1 MFKICLAA
9 ALSLAAVVAH
19 AHEAEYRAGF
29 SASGDGEA
37 HLSLLGSDVKAGP
50 RRLAITA
57 TFLVDLPVMD
67 STEAHAKTRWFSGE
81 ILVDGK
87 SCADTRARL
96 RADGGRAHAQAS
108 ASCEI
113 GAASQNKIKI
123 EAVAGKADGLDRDD
137 IHVELVVDDR

>member
-1 MFKICLAA
+1 MLKTCLAA
-9 ALSLAAVVAH
+9 ALSLAATIACAH
-19 AHEAEYRAGF
+19 DEDRRAGF
-29 SASGDGEA
+29 MASGDGAA
-37 HLSLLGSDVKAGP
+37 HLSLLGSDVKGP

-67 STEAHAKTRWFSGE
+67 STEAHAKSRWFSGE

-87 SCADTRARL
+87 PCADTRARV
-96 RADGGRAHAQAS
+96 RADAGRAHAEAS

-113 GAASQNKIKI
+113 GVTSQNRIKI

-137 IHVELVVDDR
+137 VHVELVVDDR